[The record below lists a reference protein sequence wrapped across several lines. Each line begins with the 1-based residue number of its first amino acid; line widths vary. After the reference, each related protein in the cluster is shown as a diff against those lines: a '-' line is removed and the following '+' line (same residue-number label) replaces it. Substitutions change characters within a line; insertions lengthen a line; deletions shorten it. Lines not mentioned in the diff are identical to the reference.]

1 MILFTHTH
9 TVTMALSWLRQRFQH
24 SNGIVS
30 VFVVLITITLGT
42 VFYIR
47 GQELMSADIQN
58 HLESLALRASLLVEP
73 AVLDTLRTP
82 EDAYKPAYEQV
93 IQTLNTFRTEH
104 PEVRFVYI
112 LRPTKNV
119 NTFTFVADADS
130 LHPFPPYYDL
140 NNDGV
145 IDESDELAPPGKKYD
160 VSEQPKIQQA
170 ITEPTVS
177 DEPYS
182 DQWGAYM
189 SAYAPIPGH
198 GEYETLVVGVDM
210 DIAKYRELSKSLVT
224 PSLLTLIFV
233 LGVILGTIVFIEI
246 AQKKIQSE
254 RKLESDRSILLH
266 LTTHQLGT
274 PIATLR
280 WWLEIL
286 RDRDRATFGEKDAVI
301 DELELGMLRIES
313 IMKQLS
319 KVNVVE
325 AKDFFYN
332 AEVTIIETLIHDIVA
347 NTKKM
352 YDLRQ
357 QTLTVTSARNLPEIR
372 IDRRLIGGVIQE
384 VIENASCYSQKGN
397 KVDLQVSAD
406 ERWISIVI
414 TDHGIGIPESDLPY
428 ITEKFRR
435 GTNASSIKSVG
446 SGLGLHIAKVI
457 IKKAEGE
464 LLIESTKG
472 KGTSVTIKLPI
483 R

>member
-1 MILFTHTH
+1 MIHFTHINTLF
-9 TVTMALSWLRQRFQH
+9 MPLSWLPQRLRH
-24 SNGIVS
+24 SNGLVS
-30 VFVVLITITLGT
+30 LFVVLITISLGT
-42 VFYIR
+42 VFYVR

-58 HLESLALRASLLVEP
+58 HLETLALRASLLVEP
-73 AVLDTLRTP
+73 GVLSTLRTP
-82 EDAYKPAYEQV
+82 DDAYKPAYERV
-93 IQTLNTFRTEH
+93 IQSLNTFRSEH

-140 NNDGV
+140 NNDGI
-145 IDESDELAPPGKKYD
+145 IDESDELAPPGKEYD

-170 ITEPTVS
+170 LEGPTVS

-182 DQWGAYM
+182 EWGTYM

-198 GEYETLVVGVDM
+198 GEYETLVIGVDM
-210 DIAKYRELSKSLVT
+210 DIEKYRELSKGLVT

-233 LGVILGTIVFIEI
+233 LGIILGTVVFIEI
-246 AQKKIQSE
+246 AQKKLQSE
-254 RKLESDRSILLH
+254 RKLEADRSILLH

-301 DELELGMLRIES
+301 DELELGMLSIES

-319 KVNVVE
+319 KVNAVE
-325 AKDFFYN
+325 GKNFFYT

-347 NTKKM
+347 KTKKM

-357 QTLTVTSARNLPEIR
+357 QTLAVTFAKNLPEIR
-372 IDRRLIGGVIQE
+372 IDQRLIGGVIQE
-384 VIENASCYSQKGN
+384 VLENASCYSKKGTN
-397 KVDLQVSAD
+397 VDLSVSAD
-406 ERWISIVI
+406 ERWITVVV
-414 TDHGIGIPESDLPY
+414 TDHGIGIPESELPY

-435 GTNASSIKSVG
+435 GTNASTIKSVG

-457 IKKAEGE
+457 MKKADGE
-464 LLIESTKG
+464 LHIQSTEG
-472 KGTSVTIKLPI
+472 KGTTVTIKLPI